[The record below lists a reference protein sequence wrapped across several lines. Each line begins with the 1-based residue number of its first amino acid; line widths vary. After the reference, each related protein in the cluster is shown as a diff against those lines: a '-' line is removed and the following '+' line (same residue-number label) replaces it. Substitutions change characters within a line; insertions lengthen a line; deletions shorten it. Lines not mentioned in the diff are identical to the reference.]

1 MKGWMFCCV
10 LEAESQETQ
19 GGVEKGS
26 VWEHVSVNH
35 CRQQK
40 KRSHQQP
47 AVTWTFA
54 YTYPVEPNVCGAAS
68 VTDWVLG
75 ESMGDD

>member
-1 MKGWMFCCV
+1 MFCCV
-10 LEAESQETQ
+10 LESWETQ
-19 GGVEKGS
+19 GGEKGS

-35 CRQQK
+35 CQQQK
-40 KRSHQQP
+40 KKKKESSAASRD
-47 AVTWTFA
+47 VTWTFA
-54 YTYPVEPNVCGAAS
+54 YTYPVEPNVCGAAA